1 MNIPISVIMPLSATT
16 ITKWHKVSLSGK
28 DTKWHKVC
36 QLVSFVM
43 FVTMATIEIV
53 LNANK
58 EGSKR
63 NSGIGKLFQTIVVS
77 MAKKTHR
84 ISLNY

>member
-1 MNIPISVIMPLSATT
+1 MPPQD
-16 ITKWHKVSLSGK
+16 TKWHKVSLSGK

-43 FVTMATIEIV
+43 FVTMAKNKNGIKAVFMLIKKVVKEIV
-53 LNANK
+53 VLENYF
-58 EGSKR
+58 R
-63 NSGIGKLFQTIVVS
+63 QLWIPWQ
-77 MAKKTHR
+77 KKHR